1 LHAHAFPVFSAL
13 VALPGAQKAAGGQIG
28 GTATVGD
35 VRVDTGDWIVADADG
50 VTVIPRP
57 ELPAVTDRGQAR
69 ADKEAAIFSRLKEG
83 ATTVELLGLDVSS
96 VTRE

>member
-1 LHAHAFPVFSAL
+1 MWMHCKPMPSPSSTAL
-13 VALPGAQKAAGGQIG
+13 IALPGAQKAAGGQIG

-50 VTVIPRP
+50 VTVIPRAD
-57 ELPAVTDRGQAR
+57 LHAVTDGQAR

-83 ATTVELLGLDVSS
+83 ATTVEDSS
-96 VTRE
+96 AWTSRA